1 MNRDRILVIDGNPL
15 EGAALRAALCER
27 GFDAVDASSAEGA
40 LALVPSFAPG
50 AVLADAALPGCDGA
64 AFVERLRGL
73 ASDAAVV
80 VTAPIDRIDAAV
92 SALRAGA
99 ESYLVRPVD
108 PGQSAILLEK
118 ALHKRRMR
126 KDSAALRQRL
136 RERLAIVGASP
147 ELQAA
152 VEVVRRVG
160 PTKATVLVHGEVG
173 SGKAHVAQA
182 LHEASPRRDRPF
194 VRVSCAALSD
204 SLLEAELFGYEPG
217 ALAEVEGR
225 RAGRFEE
232 ADGGTLYLD
241 EVSRLAPALQVK
253 LLRVLQQGEFER
265 LGGRETLRVDVRV
278 VAGTQRDLADE
289 IRAGR
294 FRDDLYYRLNV
305 VSIAL
310 PPLRARKGD
319 IPALVNHLIAGAA
332 PQAGKE
338 ISGVT
343 PGALSALFGYDW
355 PGNVRELATVVHQAV
370 AAARG
375 REISADDL
383 SPVLQGGR
391 GDDAATFALIPG
403 ATLFEIEREAILR
416 TLDQVGGSTARAAEM
431 LGVSVRKIQYRLKEY
446 RNGVSGSRALAAD
459 DAYRTAGK

>member
-1 MNRDRILVIDGNPL
+1 MNRDRILVIDANPL
-15 EGAALRAALCER
+15 EGASLRAALCER
-27 GFDAVDASSAEGA
+27 GFDAVDAASVEGA

-64 AFVERLRGL
+64 AIVERLRAL

-80 VTAPIDRIDAAV
+80 VTAPLDRIDAAV

-99 ESYLVRPVD
+99 ESYVVRPVD
-108 PGQSAILLEK
+108 PGQTAVLLEK
-118 ALHKRRMR
+118 ALDKRRLR
-126 KDSAALRQRL
+126 KDSAALRERL

-147 ELQAA
+147 EVQAA

-160 PTKATVLVHGEVG
+160 PTKATVLVQGEVG
-173 SGKAHVAQA
+173 AGKAHVAQA

-194 VRVSCAALSD
+194 VRVNCAALSEA
-204 SLLEAELFGYEPG
+204 LLEAELFGYEPG
-217 ALAEVEGR
+217 AFADVEGR

-232 ADGGTLYLD
+232 ANGGTIYLD
-241 EVSRLAPALQVK
+241 EVSRLSPALQVK

-278 VAGTQRDLADE
+278 VAGTQRDLAEE

-305 VSIAL
+305 VAIAL

-319 IPALVNHLIAGAA
+319 IPALVNHFIASAA
-332 PQAGKE
+332 PAAGKE
-338 ISGVT
+338 IVGVT

-355 PGNVRELATVVHQAV
+355 PGNVRELATVVDQAV

-375 REISADDL
+375 REISGDDL

-391 GDDAATFALIPG
+391 SDDATTSALIPG

-446 RNGVSGSRALAAD
+446 RSGGDGARSAPVD
-459 DAYRTAGK
+459 DAYRTLGK